1 MCASLQTDLI
11 LYLCFLAAISHFH
24 VVMAVRAAVAFLLL
38 SALCLCI
45 RHVHKKTC
53 ERPVTVKEG
62 KSIISVVASAA
73 IVFFFLALCLG
84 ILLLARSKC
93 QHVRG

>member
-24 VVMAVRAAVAFLLL
+24 VVMAVRAGVAFLLL

-62 KSIISVVASAA
+62 KSIISVVATAA
-73 IVFFFLALCLG
+73 IVFFLALCLG